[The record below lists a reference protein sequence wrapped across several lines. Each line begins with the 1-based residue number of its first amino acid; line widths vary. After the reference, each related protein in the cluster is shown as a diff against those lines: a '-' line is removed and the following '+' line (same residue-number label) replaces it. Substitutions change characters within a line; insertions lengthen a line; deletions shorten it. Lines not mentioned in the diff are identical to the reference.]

1 MFRAKCKD
9 GKEVAVKVQYIDLQ
23 DRFNGDIATIELLLE
38 LISWMHPKFEFKWV
52 LKVRTK
58 QLVKI
63 VLLCIKV
70 KDVCIFNAGSEGY
83 SL

>member
-1 MFRAKCKD
+1 MFKAKCRD
-9 GKEVAVKVQYIDLQ
+9 GRQVAVKVQYIDLQ

-52 LKVRTK
+52 LKVRIRR
-58 QLVKI
+58 QIKI

-70 KDVCIFNAGSEGY
+70 KSMRLY
-83 SL
+83 